1 MMRTP
6 SRSAVQALRERYPK
20 GTTVEL
26 ISMEDA
32 YALPAGTRGTV
43 IDVDDIGD
51 IHVAWST
58 GRTLALIPGVDR
70 WKVVQE
76 ND

>member
-1 MMRTP
+1 MLTP
-6 SRSAVQALRERYPK
+6 SKEAIQALRERYPS

-32 YALPAGTRGTV
+32 YAPPAGTRGKV
-43 IDVDDIGD
+43 IEVDDMGTV
-51 IHVAWST
+51 HVAWDT
-58 GRTLALIPGVDR
+58 GSSLGLIPGVDV
-70 WKVVQE
+70 WKDMKE

>member
-1 MMRTP
+1 MRTP
-6 SRSAVQALRERYPK
+6 SKEVVQALRERYPS

-32 YALPAGTRGTV
+32 YAPPAGTRGKVIAVDNMGTV
-43 IDVDDIGD
+43 
-51 IHVAWST
+51 HVAWDT
-58 GRTLALIPGVDR
+58 GSSLGLIPGVDV
-70 WKVVQE
+70 WKDMKE

>member
-6 SRSAVQALRERYPK
+6 SREAVQALRERYPR

-26 ISMEDA
+26 ASMEDA
-32 YALPAGTRGTV
+32 FAPPAGTRGKV
-43 IDVDDIGD
+43 IEVDDAGTV
-51 IHVAWST
+51 HVAWST
-58 GRTLALIPGVDR
+58 GSSLGLIPGVDV
-70 WKVVQE
+70 WKVVNE

>member
-6 SRSAVQALRERYPK
+6 SRNAIQALRERYPK
-20 GTTVEL
+20 GTIVEL

-32 YALPAGTRGTV
+32 YALPAGTRGEV

-58 GRTLALIPGVDR
+58 GRTLALIPGVDC
-70 WKVVQE
+70 WKVLKE